1 LTSQVLSAQV
11 SAGVPALD
19 AWVGLLRAHAA
30 LTRELNADLVNQHGL
45 TINDYE
51 VLLHLA
57 RAEGR
62 RLRRVDLAERLIL
75 TASGITRLLDG
86 LERAGYVEK
95 GRCESDARVTYAVLT
110 KAGLDKLREAGD
122 THVGGIRSAFELRFT
137 EEELATLG
145 QLLARLPLAGSPAES
160 CTAEPEP

>member
-1 LTSQVLSAQV
+1 LSRQVLSTQASRDQ
-11 SAGVPALD
+11 PAVR

-30 LTRELNADLVNQHGL
+30 LTRALNADLVHQHGL

-57 RAEGR
+57 NADGR
-62 RLRRVDLAERLIL
+62 QLRRVDLADRLIL

-95 GRCESDARVTYAVLT
+95 GHCESDARVTYAVLT
-110 KAGLDKLREAGD
+110 DEGLAKLREAAD
-122 THVGGIRSAFELRFT
+122 THVGGIRDVFESRFSET
-137 EEELATLG
+137 ELDAVAELLG
-145 QLLARLPLAGSPAES
+145 RLPVDGVEAES
-160 CTAEPEP
+160 CSAPEG

>member
-1 LTSQVLSAQV
+1 LSRQVLSRQAFQER
-11 SAGVPALD
+11 PALNV
-19 AWVGLLRAHAA
+19 WVGLLRAHAA
-30 LTRELNADLVNQHGL
+30 LTRELSADLVNSHGL

-57 RAEGR
+57 RADGGQ
-62 RLRRVDLAERLIL
+62 LRRVDLADRLIL

-110 KAGLDKLREAGD
+110 TEGLAKLREASD
-122 THVGGIRSAFELRFT
+122 THLGGIRSAFELRFT
-137 EEELATLG
+137 DEEVAT
-145 QLLARLPLAGSPAES
+145 LARLLERLPHDGATSEECS
-160 CTAEPEP
+160 VPE

>member
-1 LTSQVLSAQV
+1 LSTQALE
-11 SAGVPALD
+11 GVPALD
-19 AWVGLLRAHAA
+19 AFVGLLRAHSA
-30 LTRELNADLVNQHGL
+30 LTRELNADLVNRHGL

-62 RLRRVDLAERLIL
+62 QLRRVDLADRLIL

-110 KAGLDKLREAGD
+110 SSGLDKLREASH
-122 THVGGIRSAFELRFT
+122 THVGGIRTAFELRYS
-137 EEELATLG
+137 EEELATLAE
-145 QLLARLPLAGSPAES
+145 LLLRLPLAGEPAES
-160 CTAEPEP
+160 CTAEP